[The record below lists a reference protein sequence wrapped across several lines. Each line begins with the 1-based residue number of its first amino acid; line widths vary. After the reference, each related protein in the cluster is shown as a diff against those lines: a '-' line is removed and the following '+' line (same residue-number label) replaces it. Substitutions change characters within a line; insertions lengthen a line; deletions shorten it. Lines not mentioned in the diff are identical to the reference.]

1 MTFNPNQDSFKKLLA
16 LIEADPKSC
25 VFCVGTG
32 VTAAS
37 QPIGF
42 PHDKPNP
49 TTWVGLLKNGIEWVR
64 RSSPSDA
71 DVLLATLD
79 GASSEAG
86 ADGLTHAASKIRKI
100 LTDEEFGLFLKECFG
115 SLTVQPEFITILDA
129 IALALLR
136 GARVL
141 TTNYDMLLEARLPDG
156 RYDLVVPG
164 DNGLATRFS
173 VASLEPKQN
182 AIFHVHG
189 VYDRPDSIVLTAEDY
204 EAAYQGSKKA
214 LLENLFM
221 NHRLI
226 FIGCGMGLQDEN
238 VGKSLFGSGLFLQK
252 FGKDCFFVGNEGE
265 FDALRRF
272 SPPVGLEVDAD
283 VGRAELAT
291 LANLTVELI
300 ETGTNEAGFP
310 DLLSFG
316 AAFIEKLKST
326 PFDPFDLIKI
336 DAGVRN
342 AERDP
347 LAEAPSCT
355 EWNSGAIP
363 KPPAYDQVEL
373 WLADPGK
380 RALGLSGKAAMGK
393 SILGIH
399 CALDA
404 LQLGRKVYWWR
415 MVQQV
420 DELNI
425 ETVDRKLEALLQVE
439 DALVV
444 VDEAH
449 VDPARAKALFEIA
462 QNCDRG
468 KLLIIWTIG
477 VTNFILPN
485 DCRANFVTDPGF
497 FKLVGQAVFQRLGR
511 TDFDEISDSKFEE
524 WYTEFKGR
532 TAWYVRSL
540 LVRLGNGVAP
550 ESLELALADNADWMS
565 ERLKEFR
572 SGTSQAKVLEQMA
585 AMAMVAKTFD
595 PPLQFWVSPAQ
606 LDIPDF
612 DEAAAKMINQTGLFV
627 QRRRMGETQLR
638 LMNPDHDSALI
649 CRARAL
655 VTNLALPLDEVELCS
670 DAYVQARACLVMIGL
685 FRLPSLAL
693 IYAPGPKKLS
703 RGGYT
708 PQLGVLSAPERSALS
723 EMMQGS
729 AKECALATNHGNPFT
744 TAPLIEWLN
753 ENNPELARDTV
764 EQMRQLPE
772 WQDAALAER
781 RLNGAGKMASAIA
794 AAGRSSDPTGPSIF
808 ADFADRITS
817 GLTGRD
823 DRLSM
828 IYCGG
833 QTIEECTKILKNAS
847 SLSRADKLNFI
858 LEIIDDGISRN
869 WSDGSWLKVATSKN
883 TLYNRFSIANL
894 FYELIFSEI
903 CGVKELDGKLL
914 NLGVSYMNG
923 LLSQNSMK
931 VFFEGGDYAAIK
943 TEPRNFFLAA
953 VQFAGALGA
962 AGMALWD
969 HNWLKFRSVRP
980 EAVATVPVSM
990 RPNRTHDK
998 LRSLT
1003 HEDVVI
1009 RVVRDDQEITHYME
1023 SQQLHC
1029 WLGIYTY
1036 AYATSK
1042 ELTVTDWIVEQ
1053 TSALLA
1059 NRLLL
1064 FSRKPRAWP
1073 TRIENGAMRRL
1084 ADWLDL
1090 VREGV
1095 LPVPLTP
1102 LG

>member
-1 MTFNPNQDSFKKLLA
+1 M
-16 LIEADPKSC
+16 
-25 VFCVGTG
+25 
-32 VTAAS
+32 
-37 QPIGF
+37 
-42 PHDKPNP
+42 
-49 TTWVGLLKNGIEWVR
+49 
-64 RSSPSDA
+64 
-71 DVLLATLD
+71 
-79 GASSEAG
+79 
-86 ADGLTHAASKIRKI
+86 
-100 LTDEEFGLFLKECFG
+100 
-115 SLTVQPEFITILDA
+115 
-129 IALALLR
+129 
-136 GARVL
+136 
-141 TTNYDMLLEARLPDG
+141 
-156 RYDLVVPG
+156 
-164 DNGLATRFS
+164 
-173 VASLEPKQN
+173 QN

-189 VYDRPDSIVLTAEDY
+189 VYDRSNSIVLTSEDY
-204 EAAYQGSKKA
+204 IAAYNGKKKEI
-214 LLENLFM
+214 LENLFM

-252 FGKDCFFVGNEGE
+252 FGKECFFVGNEGE

-272 SPPVGLEVDAD
+272 SPPVGLEGDAG

-326 PFDPFDLIKI
+326 PFDPFDLMSIE
-336 DAGVRN
+336 AGVRN
-342 AERDP
+342 TEGDN
-347 LAEAPSCT
+347 LAEAPSST
-355 EWNSGAIP
+355 EWNSGTIP
-363 KPPAYDQVEL
+363 KPPAFEQVGL
-373 WLADPGK
+373 WLADPAK
-380 RALGLSGKAAMGK
+380 RAFGFSGKAAMGK

-404 LQLGRKVYWWR
+404 LQSGRKVYWWR

-420 DELNI
+420 DEQNI
-425 ETVDRKLEALLQVE
+425 ENVDRKLEALLQIE

-477 VTNFILPN
+477 GKAPFLPN

-524 WYTEFKGR
+524 WYAEFKGR

-550 ESLELALADNADWMS
+550 ESLELALADNADWMA

-638 LMNPDHDSALI
+638 LMNPDHDAALI

-655 VTNLALPLDEVELCS
+655 VTNLALPLDEVELRS
-670 DAYVQARACLVMIGL
+670 DAYVQARARLVMIGL
-685 FRLPSLAL
+685 FRLPAVVRV
-693 IYAPGPKKLS
+693 YAPGPKTLS
-703 RGGYT
+703 RVGYT
-708 PQLGVLSAPERSALS
+708 AKPGVLSALERSALT
-723 EMMQGS
+723 EMMRGS

-753 ENNPELARDTV
+753 ENDPDLAREAV
-764 EQMRQLPE
+764 EEMRQLPE

-781 RLNGAGKMASAIA
+781 RLNGAGKMAAAIA
-794 AAGRSSDPTGPSIF
+794 AAGNSRDSAGPSIF

-817 GLTGRD
+817 CLIRRD
-823 DRLSM
+823 DRLGM
-828 IYCGG
+828 IYCDRE
-833 QTIEECTKILKNAS
+833 TIEECRKILMNAK
-847 SLSRADKLNFI
+847 SLSKIDKRKFI
-858 LEIIDDGISRN
+858 FEIIDDGISKN
-869 WSDGSWLKVATSKN
+869 WTNGSWQTVGTSKN

-894 FYELIFSEI
+894 FYELIFSEV
-903 CGVKELDGKLL
+903 CGYKELEGKLL
-914 NLGVSYMNG
+914 SLSIPYING
-923 LLSQNSMK
+923 LLYQNSMK
-931 VFFEGGDYAAIK
+931 IFFEGGDYAAIK
-943 TEPRNFFLAA
+943 TDPREFFLAA

-962 AGMALWD
+962 AGMALRGK
-969 HNWLKFRSVRP
+969 NWSEFRRLRG
-980 EAVATVPVSM
+980 EAVAAAPVSM
-990 RPNRTHDK
+990 KPNRTHDGV
-998 LRSLT
+998 RSLT
-1003 HEDVVI
+1003 REDVVL
-1009 RVVRDDQEITHYME
+1009 RVVRDDQEITHYLE

-1029 WLGIYTY
+1029 WFGIYTF
-1036 AYATSK
+1036 AYATSSV
-1042 ELTVTDWIVEQ
+1042 LSVPDWIVEQ
-1053 TSALLA
+1053 TAALLG
-1059 NRLLL
+1059 NRQLL
-1064 FSRKPRAWP
+1064 FSRKPSDWP
-1073 TRIENGAMRRL
+1073 TRIETGAMRRL

-1090 VREGV
+1090 ARGGV
-1095 LPVPLTP
+1095 LPVPLTM
-1102 LG
+1102 LGERIDWETETLPQCGAP